1 MTVEYEDGK
10 PDHLERVLV
19 SCQYTENKKLEAGNF
34 LDFLPFLSLINIQ
47 NDFISNLCEILDRI
61 SRAKN

>member
-34 LDFLPFLSLINIQ
+34 LLICSLYERQ
-47 NDFISNLCEILDRI
+47 
-61 SRAKN
+61 

>member
-10 PDHLERVLV
+10 PVHLERVLV

-34 LDFLPFLSLINIQ
+34 QISCFL
-47 NDFISNLCEILDRI
+47 
-61 SRAKN
+61 

>member
-19 SCQYTENKKLEAGNF
+19 SFNYTENKKLEADH

-47 NDFISNLCEILDRI
+47 NDFIN
-61 SRAKN
+61 

>member
-19 SCQYTENKKLEAGNF
+19 SCQYTENKKPEAGNF
-34 LDFLPFLSLINIQ
+34 FELLPVKRTEKKYKIFPAS
-47 NDFISNLCEILDRI
+47 S
-61 SRAKN
+61 

>member
-1 MTVEYEDGK
+1 MIVEYEDGK

-19 SCQYTENKKLEAGNF
+19 SCQYTENKKLEAVH

-61 SRAKN
+61 RRAKN